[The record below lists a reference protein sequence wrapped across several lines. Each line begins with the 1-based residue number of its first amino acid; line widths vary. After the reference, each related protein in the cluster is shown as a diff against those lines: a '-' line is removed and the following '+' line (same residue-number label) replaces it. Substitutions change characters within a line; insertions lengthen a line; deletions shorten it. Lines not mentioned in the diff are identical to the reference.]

1 MKFKFPETTLKYL
14 DHHTNN
20 IILRTELCIKS
31 VFLCVFL
38 CDCNTPTIYIVVSG
52 LYGVAELNIY
62 KQEKPKISR
71 TDETKRKWG
80 LEYLQTGKNENFQR
94 KVKTLFFV
102 VKQQ

>member
-1 MKFKFPETTLKYL
+1 M
-14 DHHTNN
+14 
-20 IILRTELCIKS
+20 
-31 VFLCVFL
+31 
-38 CDCNTPTIYIVVSG
+38 VVSG

-62 KQEKPKISR
+62 KQEKPKISS